1 MAKKKPHRRAAP
13 KDKPPSPEITK
24 DVIPMTPSALPEK
37 GPAIVG
43 VGASAGGLDA
53 FSQPLHG
60 LPEKPGIAI
69 VFVQHLSPQYSSVLA
84 TLFSG
89 STKLPVKQL
98 TDEVTEVEPDNVYVI
113 PPNRHLI
120 LQHGKLQ

>member
-1 MAKKKPHRRAAP
+1 MAKKKPHRREAP
-13 KDKPPSPEITK
+13 KDKPLLPTEPK
-24 DVIPMTPSALPEK
+24 FDVIPMTPAPLPDK
-37 GPAIVG
+37 GLTIVG

-53 FSQPLHG
+53 FSQLLHG
-60 LPEKPGIAI
+60 LPERPGIAI

-98 TDEVTEVEPDNVYVI
+98 ADETTAVEPDNVYV
-113 PPNRHLI
+113 
-120 LQHGKLQ
+120 